1 MIPFVPLE
9 GTFNARLYLFFVRQS
24 RVTPQGVWCTI
35 KHMDF
40 QGTSIVL
47 LIVSLIVAISIHEM
61 MHALTAHWLGDPTA
75 SEEGRITLNPLAH
88 VDLFATILLPVLLI
102 TFGLPPILA
111 AKPVPFNPDRV
122 KFDEFGA
129 ALVGL
134 AGPVTNLVLAFV
146 AALLLHVLQPTFGSL
161 ARDSLL
167 IFMQLNVGLFVF
179 NMLPIPPLDGSRVLY
194 AFAPEPLQ
202 RVMLQIE
209 QLGLMGILLIL
220 FLLLP
225 VLSPI
230 MTNLNNFILN
240 LLV

>member
-1 MIPFVPLE
+1 MDL
-9 GTFNARLYLFFVRQS
+9 
-24 RVTPQGVWCTI
+24 QGS
-35 KHMDF
+35 
-40 QGTSIVL
+40 SIVL
-47 LIVSLIVAISIHEM
+47 LILSLLVAITIHEA
-61 MHALTAHWLGDPTA
+61 MHAFTAHWLGDPTA
-75 SEEGRITLNPLAH
+75 ADEGRITLNPLAH
-88 VDLFATILLPVLLI
+88 IDLFATILLPILLI

-134 AGPVTNLVLAFV
+134 AGPLTNLVLAI
-146 AALLLHVLQPTFGSL
+146 ATAGILNVLQPDYSTLLREG
-161 ARDSLL
+161 LL
-167 IFMQLNVGLFVF
+167 IFLQLNIGLFVF

-209 QLGLMGILLIL
+209 QFGLMGVLLIL

-225 VLSPI
+225 VLSPLI
-230 MTNLNNFILN
+230 NTLNNYFLQ
-240 LLV
+240 LLL